1 MGAHE
6 VYYAFGAKKGRAV
19 RYVIPCVEQLDR
31 ATRELHEGNPV
42 NSRLALILTDNV
54 VELASHRTCKQLIDW
69 DGGRSWLDKPKF
81 SQQQRKRVL
90 GRFFDQKI
98 AFLRSEGLLAE
109 DEQEFILI
117 AHEHRNKAYHIGLR
131 DDAIM
136 WSLAWHYHKLGC
148 ELFGRLKPECMQS
161 TSNDRYTHRVKYHLR
176 KVSGGGRLGPFAE
189 VDKLAESL
197 AAERPVADR
206 SLAAVLSESLL
217 EELDELEFQVDFL
230 VTDNPNQLDKSAILQ
245 HVQYYADFHA
255 EMEKTK
261 LFPSDRAYQR
271 EVKRIQ
277 KCMQTSW
284 KPKYD
289 RLPVD
294 GWRRRAKSLASEK
307 NYLNALKKF
316 ESVRAEK
323 AYLTD
328 AISDAAGQLDAHIQM
343 EIDHAR
349 GK

>member
-1 MGAHE
+1 M
-6 VYYAFGAKKGRAV
+6 

-31 ATRELHEGNPV
+31 AARELREGNPV

-54 VELASHRTCKQLIDW
+54 VELVSHRSCKQLIDW
-69 DGGRSWLDKPKF
+69 DGGRSWADKPKY
-81 SQQQRKRVL
+81 SHRQRKRVL

-98 AFLRSEGLLAE
+98 ALLRSEGLLGE

-148 ELFGRLKPECMQS
+148 ELFGRLKPDWMQS
-161 TSNDRYTHRVKYHLR
+161 TSNDPYTDRVKYHLG
-176 KVSGGGRLGPFAE
+176 KVSGSGRLGPFAE

-197 AAERPVADR
+197 SAERPPADR
-206 SLAAVLSESLL
+206 SLGAILSEAL
-217 EELDELEFQVDFL
+217 LDELEELESQVDFL
-230 VTDNPNQLDKSAILQ
+230 VTDNPNHLNKAAILQ
-245 HVQYYADFHA
+245 HVQYYADFQA
-255 EMEKTK
+255 EMDKTE

-277 KCMQTSW
+277 SCMQTSW

-307 NYLNALKKF
+307 NYLKALKKF
-316 ESVRAEK
+316 ESVRADK

-328 AISDAAGQLDAHIQM
+328 AISDAAGELDAHIQM
-343 EIDHAR
+343 QTDHAR